1 MLIGGRKIP
10 PAGKGC
16 GTLGRYLVEEGYTT
30 VQLAAQREP
39 NVVDLKSIDERTN
52 LAGSNRLE
60 LLMFS
65 LRDQVEGQIEPLYAI
80 NVFKVREIMVL
91 PPLISVPNSH
101 EFMVGV
107 ANIRGIAIPVIDLTK
122 FCGYEDQRGGNILIV
137 TEFNSSTQGFM
148 VHDVDNIIQLDW
160 NDIHEP
166 PAIIKADNN
175 NALTAMSKL
184 PTDQML
190 LIIDVEKILAEVL
203 GSKIDLINETEMPFH
218 DGSRTVFFCDD
229 SKVAR
234 AQVGRMLDK
243 MGILH
248 TSAKNG
254 LEALLSL
261 KAMADEAESKGESLI
276 DSLQAIITD
285 VEMPEMDGYVLT
297 SKIKADPRFNGIPVM
312 MHSSL
317 SARENRRLGEKV
329 GADVYIA
336 KLQPDEFSRELEKY
350 L

>member
-1 MLIGGRKIP
+1 M
-10 PAGKGC
+10 
-16 GTLGRYLVEEGYTT
+16 
-30 VQLAAQREP
+30 
-39 NVVDLKSIDERTN
+39 VDFKSIDERSN

-65 LRDQVEGQIEPLYAI
+65 LRDHVEGQIEPLYAI

-91 PPLISVPNSH
+91 PMLIAVPNSH

-122 FCGYEDQRGGNILIV
+122 FCGYDDQRQGNILIV

-160 NDIHEP
+160 NDINEP
-166 PAIIKADNN
+166 PDLIKADNN

-190 LIIDVEKILAEVL
+190 LILDVEKIIAEVL
-203 GSKIDLINETEMPFH
+203 GSKIDVINETDMPFH
-218 DGSRTVFFCDD
+218 SGERNVFFCDD
-229 SKVAR
+229 SQVAR
-234 AQVGRMLDK
+234 KQVARILDK
-243 MGILH
+243 MGIKH
-248 TSAKNG
+248 ESAKNG
-254 LEALLSL
+254 LEALLAL
-261 KAMADEAESKGESLI
+261 QAMADDAESKGEPLTNT
-276 DSLQAIITD
+276 LQAIITD

-297 SKIKADPRFNGIPVM
+297 SRIKADPRFKDIPVM

-329 GADVYIA
+329 GADAYIA
-336 KLQPDEFSRELEKY
+336 KLQPKEFSEQLDRFM
-350 L
+350 